1 MNTIRVNGEPREVD
15 PGCTLADLLEA
26 LGHAP
31 DAVATAV
38 DGEFVPRDARAA
50 QTLRPGACVTFFQ
63 AIVGG

>member
-1 MNTIRVNGEPREVD
+1 MNTISVNGEPREVD

-38 DGEFVPRDARAA
+38 GGEFVPRDARAA
-50 QTLRPGACVTFFQ
+50 QTLPPGARVTFFQ